1 MTRKE
6 FVQLSAGLLGGL
18 GINEALDQSAHGA
31 ENESAAAGPVFDDS
45 YLVKGLTGMAQSKGW
60 FPAHL
65 GAAVISSY
73 YLCNSNRLK
82 PEVAAAIKKQVD
94 ALIEIVTPEQFAPL
108 PKEQADP
115 KLIEKIPAS
124 LAEAVDGGLRA
135 HGHAVIYTS
144 LAVRA
149 LRAVPEMAQPTLINK
164 LCSHNR
170 AIAKHKPQ
178 KPSKPA
184 DYADSQAMIESL
196 FDNLARFEPLL
207 GRPSVKR
214 PNFTHMTTH
223 TEALLSLDELGY
235 TDLSRAGHL
244 GHQAHVGEPVPE
256 FDPASHPID
265 ESQPSLERI
274 VSEGFWDSADNQR
287 QWNQMWSEQENPN
300 GYWIAFGHLFKML
313 YAYHRLVTRIED
325 KSKVQVCSR
334 VLLERYFNPKVQGG

>member
-1 MTRKE
+1 M
-6 FVQLSAGLLGGL
+6 
-18 GINEALDQSAHGA
+18 
-31 ENESAAAGPVFDDS
+31 FDDS
-45 YLVKGLTGMAQSKGW
+45 YLVKGLTGMAQSDGW

-73 YLCNSNRLK
+73 YLCNGNRLK
-82 PEVAAAIKKQVD
+82 PEVAAAIKKQID

-108 PKEQADP
+108 PEEEANP
-115 KLIEKIPAS
+115 KLIEKIPAA
-124 LAEAVDGGLRA
+124 LEAAVAGGLRA

-164 LCSHNR
+164 LCAHNR
-170 AIAKHKPQ
+170 AISKHKPKLPA
-178 KPSKPA
+178 KPTT
-184 DYADSQAMIESL
+184 YADSQAMIEAL

-207 GRPSVKR
+207 GRPSVMR

-223 TEALLSLDELGY
+223 TEALLSLEELGY
-235 TDLSRAGHL
+235 GDLARAGYP
-244 GHQAHVGEPVPE
+244 GHQAHVGEPVPA
-256 FDPASHPID
+256 FDPVDHPVV
-265 ESQPSLERI
+265 EAHPSLESI
-274 VSEGFWDSADNQR
+274 VSPGFWDSADHLR
-287 QWNQMWSEQENPN
+287 QWNRMWDKDDNPN

-325 KSKVQVCSR
+325 KSKVRLCSR